1 MVAAG
6 GFSRPALLRHGRVD
20 FDRFDAVEPLKNA
33 EGRSIVE
40 PGEQTPILFA
50 LHLRA
55 AAIGSSTLHS
65 FANLVESCLEVE
77 FVTHGDHPAEF
88 SSRQRFQRP
97 GTRLT
102 AIEIRLFIAVTTLD
116 VFSHAVLFQ
125 RFEAVGFFVGNQGED
140 SEIPAGLLEGG
151 VIEGNVELPALHP
164 LDDQI
169 GVDQALRLGRE
180 ELKAGKQLLSECIE
194 RSAQLRDQRFA
205 SLRIAEKVVLRKL
218 AGNLY

>member
-1 MVAAG
+1 M
-6 GFSRPALLRHGRVD
+6 
-20 FDRFDAVEPLKNA
+20 
-33 EGRSIVE
+33 
-40 PGEQTPILFA
+40 
-50 LHLRA
+50 
-55 AAIGSSTLHS
+55 
-65 FANLVESCLEVE
+65 
-77 FVTHGDHPAEF
+77 
-88 SSRQRFQRP
+88 
-97 GTRLT
+97 
-102 AIEIRLFIAVTTLD
+102 
-116 VFSHAVLFQ
+116 FSHAVLFQ

-205 SLRIAEKVVLRKL
+205 SLRIAEKVDVVAKALIFDGSDFLAVARALSLPLEREHAPHGYSGNVLVEGTGGFKRVQALSGTDRAEFNDGLPLLGVRARPFERISRVKQTPNPLSAEVRQTEVFPVVPQQEAGFRNPHRKQSP
-218 AGNLY
+218 ACSR